1 MLDGFILADATGRI
15 LEVNPAYCRLIG
27 YSHEKLLNLN
37 IRDLEANMDGGEVD
51 RQIKRMLQRGW
62 ARFETR
68 HRHKDGSF
76 VDLVASVVV
85 IQGNEEPLLAVFV
98 HDITEQKAAYRQLH
112 LQNTLFKAQCEASQD
127 GILLVN
133 QNQNGL
139 LWNQN
144 FLKLWHISADRADI
158 ANKTNLE
165 RLFRSLLVE
174 NDSFLDQFK
183 RLNRD
188 AEKHSQDTV
197 ILKDGRF
204 LDAYSRPILSED
216 GQFLGRVWY
225 FRDVTEKI
233 MAEKRLR
240 TSEEMFSK
248 IFQASPFPITLT
260 TVKPDGGEGRFVRL
274 NEAAEAYIGKPAEEI
289 VGKTWRELGFQYSEE
304 LRQEILQ
311 VLQKEGRIQRKEVEV
326 IHPDGGSRN
335 VLFSSEVLEISGQS
349 YLLSVILDITEK
361 KQAEQALK
369 DAERKF
375 RSLVEQSLVGIYII
389 DNEKFIYVNPRFA
402 AIFGYDED
410 EFLNQLH
417 VLDIVH
423 PDDLELVKNNIEKRI
438 RGEIPGVRYIFKGRK
453 KDGTSVF
460 IEAHGVQA
468 EYRGKK
474 VIIGALLDITDRIRN
489 EEKLKESEARLR
501 EAQRIARIGHWE
513 MDIASQKLR
522 WSEEIARIHDL
533 PESQLE
539 LNAEEVMKEF
549 VHPDDVAM
557 LRRHMDD
564 VLSGEGFRPIE
575 FRIRT
580 RNGTEKIIS
589 LQGKVIRDKQGK
601 PVRVVGTLQDVT
613 VLKLTELALQEK
625 NQFYEAVIEKAAEG
639 ICVFEF
645 DQESG
650 DVEFNVWNRRLA
662 EITGY
667 NVGEIEGQ
675 EWYKKLF
682 PDEHAKDVVLER
694 LRRLRSG
701 EELVN
706 AECDIRRKDGD
717 YRAVS
722 ISTSLITTR
731 GRQQILA
738 MIHDRTEEKRAQSEL
753 ERLNAELEQRV
764 QERTAQLRALNRE
777 LEAFSYSVSHDL
789 KSPLR
794 AIDGFSQALLEDYP
808 EQLDETGRMY
818 LNRMRAACVRMG
830 SLIEDLLRLSRITR
844 ADLNLQKVDLSHIAR
859 QIARELQRSDPER
872 DVIFEIADGAVAVGD
887 EQLLRIAMENLIS
900 NSWKFTRNTAKAKIE
915 FGYRQEG
922 RETVFYVKDNGAG
935 FDMRYVHKLF
945 GAFQRLH
952 SPSEF
957 EGSGVGLATVQ
968 RIIHR
973 HGGRIWAE
981 GRPGKGAT
989 FYFTIKGE
997 KSEWLK
1003 TS

>member
-1 MLDGFILADATGRI
+1 M
-15 LEVNPAYCRLIG
+15 
-27 YSHEKLLNLN
+27 
-37 IRDLEANMDGGEVD
+37 
-51 RQIKRMLQRGW
+51 
-62 ARFETR
+62 
-68 HRHKDGSF
+68 
-76 VDLVASVVV
+76 
-85 IQGNEEPLLAVFV
+85 
-98 HDITEQKAAYRQLH
+98 HDITEQMAAYRQLSLH
-112 LQNTLFKAQCEASQD
+112 NILLKAQCETSQD
-127 GILLVN
+127 GILFVD

-144 FLKLWHISADRADI
+144 FLKLWHISAASADT
-158 ANKTNLE
+158 ATKTNLE
-165 RLFRSLLVE
+165 RLLRPQLAE
-174 NDSFLDQFK
+174 NELFLEQFK
-183 RLNRD
+183 QLNRD
-188 AEKHSQDTV
+188 TEKHSQDIV
-197 ILKDGRF
+197 ILNDGRF
-204 LDAYSRPILSED
+204 FDAYSRPVLSEE

-248 IFQASPFPITLT
+248 IFQASPFPITMT
-260 TVKPDGGEGRFVRL
+260 TLERDGGEGRFVRL

-289 VGKTWRELGFQYSEE
+289 VGKTWREIGFQYSEA

-311 VLQKEGRIQRKEVEV
+311 ILQKEGRIQRKEVEV
-326 IHPDGGSRN
+326 IHPAGGPRN
-335 VLFSSEVLEISGQS
+335 VLFSSEVLEISGQP
-349 YLLSVILDITEK
+349 YLLSVILDFTEK

-369 DAERKF
+369 DAETKF

-389 DNEKFIYVNPRFA
+389 SSKRFEYVNPRFSE
-402 AIFGYDED
+402 IFGYSED
-410 EFLNQLH
+410 ELMH
-417 VLDIVH
+417 SMGVLDIVYEEDR
-423 PDDLELVKNNIEKRI
+423 PIVMGNIRKRI
-438 RGEIPGVRYIFKGRK
+438 SGEVHDIHYTFRGVR
-453 KDGTSVF
+453 KDGHV
-460 IEAHGVQA
+460 IHLEAHGVQS
-468 EYRGKK
+468 EYHGRK
-474 VIIGALLDITDRIRN
+474 VIIGALLDITDRKQS
-489 EEKLKESEARLR
+489 EEALRESEARLR
-501 EAQRIARIGHWE
+501 EAQQIARIGHWE
-513 MDIASQKLR
+513 MDVAHRKIR

-533 PESQLE
+533 PEGELE
-539 LNAEEVMKEF
+539 LSAEQAMKEF
-549 VHPDDVAM
+549 VHPDDVGM
-557 LRRHMDD
+557 VRQHMED

-580 RNGTEKIIS
+580 KNGTEKIIS
-589 LQGKVIRDKQGK
+589 LQGKVIRDEKGK

-625 NQFYEAVIEKAAEG
+625 TQFYEAVIEKAAEG

-645 DQESG
+645 DPKSG
-650 DVEFNVWNRRLA
+650 EIEFNVWNRQMA

-667 NVGEIEGQ
+667 DVNEIHGMD
-675 EWYKKLF
+675 WYRKLF
-682 PDEHAKDVVLER
+682 PDSLMQEKALRR
-694 LRRLRSG
+694 LRRLWEG
-701 EELVN
+701 DELVN
-706 AECDIRRKDGD
+706 EECEILRKDGD
-717 YRAVS
+717 YRTVS
-722 ISTSLITTR
+722 ISTSLISTY

-808 EQLDETGRMY
+808 EQLDETGRKY

-844 ADLNLQKVDLSHIAR
+844 ADLDLQKVDLSHIAR
-859 QIARELQRSDPER
+859 QISRDLQRSDPER
-872 DVIFEIADGAVAVGD
+872 DVIFEIADGAVAIGD

-900 NSWKFTRNTAKAKIE
+900 NSWKFTRNVEKAKIE
-915 FGYRQEG
+915 FGYRQESG
-922 RETVFYVKDNGAG
+922 ETVFYVKDNGAG

-981 GRPGKGAT
+981 GQPEKGAA